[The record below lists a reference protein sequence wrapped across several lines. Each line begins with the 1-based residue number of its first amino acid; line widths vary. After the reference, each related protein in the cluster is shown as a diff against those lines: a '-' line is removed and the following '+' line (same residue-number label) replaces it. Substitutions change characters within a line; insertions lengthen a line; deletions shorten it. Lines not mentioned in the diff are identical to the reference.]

1 MAEKEKSVYQLV
13 LDERKFFCFWIFLH
27 LVCIVALLVGL
38 LFGYLYMK
46 MPDRVIVLARD
57 NTIYLGNSAS
67 LDSGRVIE
75 DIALRAT
82 YALLSRRYDV
92 RPDRAISFVFT
103 KRGQGQAKGFLNDT
117 QEMFEKRQIF
127 QEIESAEVESAI
139 LNGHHHALVKGVFH
153 RRRFYFSHPYW
164 NKLEFALMMRL
175 EKGESDRDLPY
186 KVAGMRYWEEEFND

>member
-1 MAEKEKSVYQLV
+1 MAEK
-13 LDERKFFCFWIFLH
+13 RKAYINWFWMKESFSASGSFLH

-92 RPDRAISFVFT
+92 RPDRAISFVLPNVVRG
-103 KRGQGQAKGFLNDT
+103 KRKG
-117 QEMFEKRQIF
+117 
-127 QEIESAEVESAI
+127 S
-139 LNGHHHALVKGVFH
+139 
-153 RRRFYFSHPYW
+153 
-164 NKLEFALMMRL
+164 
-175 EKGESDRDLPY
+175 
-186 KVAGMRYWEEEFND
+186 